1 MKVLFDVNLPR
12 PLRKELLDHEV
23 ITAQSMNWGAL
34 ENGELIDAA
43 EKAGFN
49 PFLTADKN
57 LQYQQKLSGRR
68 IGILVLPG
76 NKLREL
82 KAIAPRIC
90 KALDELKPG
99 DFVEL

>member
-1 MKVLFDVNLPR
+1 MLFDVNIPR
-12 PLRKELLDHEV
+12 PLLKELHGHEV
-23 ITAQSMNWGAL
+23 ITAQSMNWGEL
-34 ENGELIDAA
+34 ENGALLDAA

-49 PFLTADKN
+49 AFLTADKN